1 MCLGNVSG
9 DFSANNMTKAGLN
22 ENVYDFSVDYNVID
36 TSNIIDIH
44 KYLMK
49 KTSYKIMLGIIK
61 KNLIVL
67 LSSMVNASN
76 HTECV

>member
-22 ENVYDFSVDYNVID
+22 QNVYDFSVDYNVID

-44 KYLMK
+44 KHL
-49 KTSYKIMLGIIK
+49 IK
-61 KNLIVL
+61 KMI
-67 LSSMVNASN
+67 
-76 HTECV
+76 